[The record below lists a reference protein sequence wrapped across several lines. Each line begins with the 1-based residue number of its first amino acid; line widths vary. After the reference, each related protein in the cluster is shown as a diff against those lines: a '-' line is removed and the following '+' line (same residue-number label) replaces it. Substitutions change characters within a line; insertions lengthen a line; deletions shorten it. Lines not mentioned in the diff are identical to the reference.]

1 MFVLTPQERSVLA
14 WLLTICLVGT
24 LVTIGL
30 KKDAKIVRWVN
41 TARLA
46 HPNAPVSINTA
57 TSQELDKV
65 PGIGPKTAANII
77 AARKAEGPFRSLDDL
92 RRVKGITKKNFSR
105 ITGHLRL

>member
-1 MFVLTPQERSVLA
+1 MFHLTPQERSVLA

-30 KKDAKIVRWVN
+30 KKDAQIVRWVN

-46 HPNAPVSINTA
+46 HHNAPVSINTA
-57 TSQELDKV
+57 TAEELDKV

-77 AARKAEGPFRSLDDL
+77 AARRADGLFRSLDDL

-105 ITGHLRL
+105 IIGHLRL